1 MKIVAVLNFSRSG
14 GTVLARILGMLPD
27 VIVGS
32 EINPLLGATTDN
44 QPALPGRALRQQME
58 TWYGISLVGENL
70 PDAIIDLI
78 QQCQRDHKQ
87 LIIRDWTHLDFRKNK
102 LNKWNPTCQF
112 TIIKELRSIAELL
125 PFAFVRD
132 SIDVYLSSGGNL
144 EDFASDYLTYAREL
158 VKSRMTIVKYED
170 LVKQPDKTVK
180 RICDIT
186 GLKYSEDYKSFY
198 TNYRC
203 TGDIQLGR
211 VSRGVRQ
218 QSLSILP
225 RKWVGARRRARIN
238 ICRDLLEANRLLG
251 YPESYSNGNVETF
264 GQMIR
269 RRIRNKFETFRRRF
283 NRS

>member
-1 MKIVAVLNFSRSG
+1 MKIVVVLNFSRSG
-14 GTVLARILGMLPD
+14 GTVLTRILGMLPD

-32 EINPLLGATTDN
+32 EINPLLGATPSN
-44 QPALPGRALRQQME
+44 QAALPTHALKQQMA

-70 PDAIIDLI
+70 SEAVIDLV
-78 QQCQRDHKQ
+78 QQCQHDRKQ

-102 LNKWNPTCQF
+102 LKKWNPTYRF
-112 TIIKELRSIAELL
+112 TIIEELRDIAELL

-132 SIDVYLSSGGNL
+132 AVDVYLSSGGDL

-158 VKSRMTIVKYED
+158 VKSRITIVKYED

-180 RICDIT
+180 RICDIAD
-186 GLKYSEDYKSFY
+186 LKYSEDYKSFY

-211 VSRGVRQ
+211 VSRGARQ

-225 RKWVGARRRARIN
+225 RKWVGTRRRAQIN
-238 ICRDLLEANRLLG
+238 TCRNLLEANRLLG
-251 YPESYSNGNVETF
+251 YPESYSDGSVETF
-264 GQMIR
+264 SQMIR
-269 RRIRNKFETFRRRF
+269 RRIRNKFEAFRQRV
-283 NRS
+283 NQP